1 MRRGSTREPRAPQA
15 TREALRWGVLHSLA
29 PSPPIRLTRLA
40 LALLISSALA
50 ACASAPP
57 PSAAPATAPA
67 TGTPADAPAPSAAAP
82 LAPSAPSAAPSEPAP
97 SATLPASCAPSA
109 TPCVPD
115 AGFVKR
121 LCDGAFPDVGL
132 ALFAKGTPWK
142 RLAMRGDVDGWNA
155 DGGASPKARLLFDE
169 EVLVLRRR
177 AAATSGV
184 VVGSGGGYLVMRW
197 DGHCYTLDDGEVT
210 EKVPP
215 RPKAAPLPF
224 RFYSDATKAALL
236 KSPKVLAAYQLRGR
250 ECKGAISG
258 AVTRAC
264 ERADDALSAAVVAEV
279 RGGLAVPAPERL
291 P

>member
-1 MRRGSTREPRAPQA
+1 M
-15 TREALRWGVLHSLA
+15 LHSSLG
-29 PSPPIRLTRLA
+29 PRLPIRLSRLA
-40 LALLISSALA
+40 RALLTSGALA

-57 PSAAPATAPA
+57 PAAPATAPA
-67 TGTPADAPAPSAAAP
+67 PETLAAAPAPSTT
-82 LAPSAPSAAPSEPAP
+82 APSASSASAPSEASPSAA
-97 SATLPASCAPSA
+97 LPASCAPSA

-121 LCDGAFPDVGL
+121 LCDGSFPDVGL

-177 AAATSGV
+177 VAATSGV

-215 RPKAAPLPF
+215 KPKAAPLPF
-224 RFYSDATKAALL
+224 RFYSDATKTALL

-264 ERADDALSAAVVAEV
+264 EKADDALSVAVVAEV

>member
-1 MRRGSTREPRAPQA
+1 M
-15 TREALRWGVLHSLA
+15 LHSLA
-29 PSPPIRLTRLA
+29 PSPRLRLACLARLA
-40 LALLISSALA
+40 LTSGALA
-50 ACASAPP
+50 ACA
-57 PSAAPATAPA
+57 
-67 TGTPADAPAPSAAAP
+67 GAPAPAAPTAASPAASPSPEASAAAP
-82 LAPSAPSAAPSEPAP
+82 SGAEASASPDAPPAAAAA
-97 SATLPASCAPSA
+97 ATLPASCAPSA
-109 TPCVPD
+109 TPCVPEP
-115 AGFVKR
+115 GFVKR
-121 LCDGAFPDVGL
+121 LCDGSFPDVGL

-155 DGGASPKARLLFDE
+155 DGGASPKARLVFDE

-210 EKVPP
+210 EKLPA

-224 RFYSDATKAALL
+224 RFYSDATKTALL
-236 KSPKVLAAYQLRGR
+236 KSPKVLAAYQRRGR

-264 ERADDALSAAVVAEV
+264 EQADDALSAAVVAEV
-279 RGGLAVPAPERL
+279 RGGLAVPAPDRL

>member
-1 MRRGSTREPRAPQA
+1 MG
-15 TREALRWGVLHSLA
+15 
-29 PSPPIRLTRLA
+29 
-40 LALLISSALA
+40 ALLTSGALV
-50 ACASAPP
+50 ACGAAPP
-57 PSAAPATAPA
+57 PAAPAPEAPV
-67 TGTPADAPAPSAAAP
+67 PAPAPSAPASPAASS
-82 LAPSAPSAAPSEPAP
+82 APSGAPSASAPSEAAPSAA
-97 SATLPASCAPSA
+97 LPATCAPSA

-115 AGFVKR
+115 PGFVKR
-121 LCDGAFPDVGL
+121 LCDGTFPDVGL

-177 AAATSGV
+177 AAATTGV

-215 RPKAAPLPF
+215 KPKAAPLPF
-224 RFYSDATKAALL
+224 RFYSDATKTALL

-264 ERADDALSAAVVAEV
+264 ERADDALSAVVVAEV
-279 RGGLAVPAPERL
+279 RGGLAVPSPARL

>member
-1 MRRGSTREPRAPQA
+1 MLRRSLSSG
-15 TREALRWGVLHSLA
+15 LRPLLA
-29 PSPPIRLTRLA
+29 RLA
-40 LALLISSALA
+40 LTSGALA
-50 ACASAPP
+50 ACGNAPAPASPT
-57 PSAAPATAPA
+57 AAPSVEPLA
-67 TGTPADAPAPSAAAP
+67 APAPSVAAA
-82 LAPSAPSAAPSEPAP
+82 SAPSAVPSEAPPAAV
-97 SATLPASCAPSA
+97 ATLPATCAPSA

-115 AGFVKR
+115 PGFVKR
-121 LCDGAFPDVGL
+121 LCDGSFPDVGL

-155 DGGASPKARLLFDE
+155 DGGASPKARLVFDE

-210 EKVPP
+210 EKVPA

-224 RFYSDATKAALL
+224 RFYADATKTALL
-236 KSPKVLAAYQLRGR
+236 KSPKVLAAYQRRGR

-264 ERADDALSAAVVAEV
+264 EQADDALSAAVVAEV
-279 RGGLAVPAPERL
+279 RGGLAVPAPDRL